1 MKKRAVISYTLV
13 AAIIVNLV
21 AFNVNAAAEML
32 IINVR
37 WLRGYLLEALVRR
50 LVKIKVKRH
59 DLGVSYCLGLVINPN
74 SISTN

>member
-21 AFNVNAAAEML
+21 AFNVNAAAEKL

-37 WLRGYLLEALVRR
+37 WLRGYLLGALVRR
-50 LVKIKVKRH
+50 LVKIKVKLH
-59 DLGVSYCLGLVINPN
+59 DLGVSYCLGLAINPN

>member
-1 MKKRAVISYTLV
+1 MKNRAVISYTLV